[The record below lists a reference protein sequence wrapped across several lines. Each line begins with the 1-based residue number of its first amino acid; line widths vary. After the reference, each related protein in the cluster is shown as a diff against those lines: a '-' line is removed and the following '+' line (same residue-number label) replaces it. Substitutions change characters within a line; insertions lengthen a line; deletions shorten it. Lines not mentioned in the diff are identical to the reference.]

1 MVPDDIEQEMEG
13 EQFGESDCGSVA
25 VVELGQCLQIDFCFI
40 YYFALGVVFNGSDF
54 LEDEGEG
61 TLEGC

>member
-13 EQFGESDCGSVA
+13 EQFGEGDCGSVA
-25 VVELGQCLQIDFCFI
+25 VVELGQCLQIYFCFI
-40 YYFALGVVFNGSDF
+40 YYFALGVVFNRSDF
-54 LEDEGEG
+54 LEDECEG